1 MKTVETSSTLIKS
14 ALKRAKKEF
23 IYKAIITFIVR
34 ALVMAIPFLFGLA
47 VRHVSDGNFS
57 DALFMTILLVVV
69 FILFR
74 VTSVVNIHYW
84 HRLFNKLY
92 DDLTN
97 IGLQNTHDN
106 SLFSLSRIDAGE
118 YLNIMH
124 NDLTV
129 ICDFYCSLA
138 ARVFRAIEYLVIL
151 VFFFFSNVIFGV
163 TGVVASLLAFGLL
176 YLSSRP
182 IQKLNQQRTFA
193 LDHRNGILNE
203 ILLCIKEIKSFNI
216 FGPIRARAME
226 SSNNFAEVWLKQRVV
241 EESYRAGINLF
252 IEIFRLGVFIFGIY
266 LISQGRLEVGL
277 LVVIYNYYGQLIDN
291 FNDFTTINISYRSL
305 KVSANRFN
313 KILEYSNN
321 LTDEGLPNITG
332 YQGNITFQNILYGY
346 KHAPTLNHVSF
357 DIKAGDIT
365 CIVGEV
371 DSGKNGIIDL
381 LLKLN
386 RQHEGD
392 ILIDKINFN
401 EINADEYHA
410 LVASAS
416 SESALFNVSI
426 KENLNIIEPD
436 FAKIVAICKSL
447 DIHEDIVKLSE
458 SYDTIFHPNAPNID
472 QKTKILLG
480 IARVLLKD
488 SKILIFDEVFNLLN
502 KKSAE
507 SIMDLLRKIK
517 QDHTIIIFTKEDYIL
532 EQSDQVIVIDQ
543 NKVASVGCH
552 RDLIKT
558 DRLYQEIVAK

>member
-1 MKTVETSSTLIKS
+1 MTTKNSKTLIKI
-14 ALKRAKKEF
+14 ALKKAKKEF
-23 IYKAIITFIVR
+23 IYKSIITFTAR
-34 ALVMAIPFLFGLA
+34 AFLMTIPFLFGLA
-47 VRHVSDGNFS
+47 VGHISDGDFRN
-57 DALFMTILLVVV
+57 ALFMSILLIVV
-69 FILFR
+69 FVLFR
-74 VTSVVNIHYW
+74 IVAVINIHYW

-92 DDLTN
+92 EDLTN
-97 IGLQNTHDN
+97 VGLQNTHDN

-129 ICDFYCSLA
+129 ICDFYCGLP
-138 ARVFRAIEYLVIL
+138 ARIFRAVEYLVIL

-163 TGVVASLLAFGLL
+163 TGIVASLLAFGLL
-176 YLSSRP
+176 YLSSKP
-182 IQKLNQQRTFA
+182 IQKLNKKRTFA

-216 FGPIRARAME
+216 FAPIRARAME
-226 SSNNFAEVWLKQRVV
+226 SSNHFASVWHKQRIV

-277 LVVIYNYYGQLIDN
+277 LVVVYNYYGQLIDN

-305 KVSANRFN
+305 KVSENRFN

-321 LTDEGLPNITG
+321 LNDEGLHITG
-332 YQGNITFQNILYGY
+332 CQGNITFQNILYGY
-346 KHAPTLNHVSF
+346 KHAPTLDDVSF

-371 DSGKNGIIDL
+371 DSGKSGIIDL

-386 RQHEGD
+386 RQHEGN
-392 ILIDKINFN
+392 ILIDEINFN
-401 EINADEYHA
+401 DINADKYHS

-416 SESALFNVSI
+416 FESALFNVSI
-426 KENLNIIEPD
+426 KENLSIIEPD
-436 FAKIVAICKSL
+436 FAKIVEICKSL
-447 DIHEDIVKLSE
+447 DIHEDIVKLE
-458 SYDTIFHPNAPNID
+458 ASYETIFYANAPNID

-488 SKILIFDEVFNLLN
+488 SKILIFDEVFSLLN
-502 KKSAE
+502 KKTAE
-507 SIMDLLRKIK
+507 NIMEILRKIK
-517 QDHTIIIFTKEDYIL
+517 KDHTIIIFTKEDYIL
-532 EQSDQVIVIDQ
+532 EHSDKVIVIDQ
-543 NKVASVGCH
+543 SKVASLGRH
-552 RDLIKT
+552 AQLIKKNK
-558 DRLYQEIVAK
+558 LYQEIVAK